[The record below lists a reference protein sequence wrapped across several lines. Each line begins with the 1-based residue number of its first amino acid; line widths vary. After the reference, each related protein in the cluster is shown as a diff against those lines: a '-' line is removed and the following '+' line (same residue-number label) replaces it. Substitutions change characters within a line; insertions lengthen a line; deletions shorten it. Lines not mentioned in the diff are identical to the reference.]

1 MDKLHKR
8 LRDVHEAG
16 VYRLNC
22 TLDELRSAAQDAGFA
37 LFEMD
42 LSEAHSKG
50 AALAAVAE
58 AVGAPEWFGNNW
70 DALADALGD
79 LSWRPAPGYVLVLR
93 DVSLGGADEDTL
105 NGILLETVAYWEMH
119 NKAFWAFYA

>member
-1 MDKLHKR
+1 MDQLYKR

-22 TLDELRSAAQDAGFA
+22 TLDELRSAAGEAGFS
-37 LFEMD
+37 LFEID
-42 LSEAHSKG
+42 LAEAHNKAAVM
-50 AALAAVAE
+50 AALAE
-58 AVGAPEWFGNNW
+58 AIAAPEWFGNNW

-93 DVSLGGADEDTL
+93 DVNIGGPEEDTL
-105 NGILLETVAYWEMH
+105 NGILLETVAYWEMQ

>member
-1 MDKLHKR
+1 MDKLFRR

-22 TLDELRSAAQDAGFA
+22 TLDELRGAAQDAGFA

-50 AALAAVAE
+50 AVLAAVAE
-58 AVGAPEWFGNNW
+58 AIGAPEWFGNNW

-93 DVSLGGADEDTL
+93 DVSLGVADEDTL